1 MGVNLDVFVRALAY
15 ATFVLAL
22 LTNALLILLALK
34 KTSRDFGA
42 YKYIMLCF
50 GLFNILY
57 SLTELLTQP
66 ADLIASLIF
75 IFCMCI
81 AHNRRK
87 GGTTQTRSGPHNEK
101 QTKRPRRRYF
111 FYRVEWIILWIVIML
126 GWGSIYGLIAYYA
139 YAPSEAFYEFARH
152 EVLTQLDRNIDYLTF
167 FCVFPYERIDGVTKV
182 HWRYCLGLFCCIMM
196 MIITVIVI
204 VYCGVQTIRML
215 RKACM
220 SPKTLFLHKQLLKAL
235 FAQVCII
242 TTSSKIAHT
251 GILTIETL
259 TDQYYVATRRS
270 GCVAQ
275 RVSHNFYYKLYVTPL
290 APTRRQQTSDES
302 VSLEATG
309 TLIFRFMSEEST
321 KNALPLTITVQT

>member
-66 ADLIASLIF
+66 AILLVESSYMVYSDSYLSRYGWLCYLLLSIF
-75 IFCMCI
+75 MGMYGLSTILLAM
-81 AHNRRK
+81 H
-87 GGTTQTRSGPHNEK
+87 
-101 QTKRPRRRYF
+101 F
-111 FYRVEWIILWIVIML
+111 FYRYILICKVEWIILWIVIML

-235 FAQVCII
+235 FAQAVLPFAFSYTPRFIMFFFTLMGIAGHSFYTFVPSAI
-242 TTSSKIAHT
+242 T
-251 GILTIETL
+251 
-259 TDQYYVATRRS
+259 
-270 GCVAQ
+270 
-275 RVSHNFYYKLYVTPL
+275 FYAFL
-290 APTRRQQTSDES
+290 D
-302 VSLEATG
+302 
-309 TLIFRFMSEEST
+309 
-321 KNALPLTITVQT
+321 PLTNIYFNPDFKRTTVTLLRRYFCCHRDEARLHPQPTSNTVKY